1 MRINERTV
9 LGASGEMSDLQYIL
23 KCDLLPT
30 WPVCMTQARL
40 ALTGLSSFAPLPR
53 LRQQAGPDVQL
64 HSAVCVSPAPF
75 DMCACAC
82 RLLDELVTAD
92 FVADDG
98 IQLGP
103 DEIHAYLQRVLY
115 NRRNK

>member
-9 LGASGEMSDLQYIL
+9 LGASGELSDLQYIL

-30 WPVCMTQARL
+30 AQL
-40 ALTGLSSFAPLPR
+40 ALTGLSSVAQLTCID
-53 LRQQAGPDVQL
+53 QAVPDVQL
-64 HSAVCVSPAPF
+64 HSTVCVSPTPV
-75 DMCACAC
+75 DKCACAC

-115 NRRNK
+115 NRRNKCAA

>member
-1 MRINERTV
+1 M
-9 LGASGEMSDLQYIL
+9 
-23 KCDLLPT
+23 
-30 WPVCMTQARL
+30 
-40 ALTGLSSFAPLPR
+40 
-53 LRQQAGPDVQL
+53 
-64 HSAVCVSPAPF
+64 
-75 DMCACAC
+75 C

-115 NRRNK
+115 NRRNKCATLQKPDRLCEGKTAVSMS